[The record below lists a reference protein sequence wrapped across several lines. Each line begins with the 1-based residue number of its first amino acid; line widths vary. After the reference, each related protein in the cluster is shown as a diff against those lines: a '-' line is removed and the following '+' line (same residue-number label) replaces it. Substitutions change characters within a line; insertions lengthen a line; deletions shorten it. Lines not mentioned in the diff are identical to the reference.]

1 MNLTKIFF
9 SIYRRLIF
17 LLPPEAAH
25 TVSLSSAE
33 IIYKSWLK
41 DIFKTMPIQNK
52 KNAMGINFP
61 NVLGLAAGFDKNG
74 DYLNFLSNIGFGYLE
89 IGTVTPKPQFGNPK
103 PRIFRITNETAII
116 NHLGFNNKGI
126 NHMKAKLSYFD
137 RTIPIGINIGKNN
150 STPID
155 KAYQD

>member
-25 TVSLSSAE
+25 AVSLSSAE

-61 NVLGLAAGFDKNG
+61 NVLGLAAGFDKSAEVYNKMFK
-74 DYLNFLSNIGFGYLE
+74 LGFGFIE
-89 IGTVTPKPQFGNPK
+89 VGTVTPEKQYGNQK
-103 PRIFRITNETAII
+103 PRM
-116 NHLGFNNKGI
+116 L
-126 NHMKAKLSYFD
+126 D
-137 RTIPIGINIGKNN
+137 
-150 STPID
+150 
-155 KAYQD
+155 